1 MFNSVRKGQMMETN
15 NTEVK
20 TMQGDAVFSG
30 SAMHALDPK
39 RRVTIPSGWRD
50 AMGKPAY
57 VFVMADPH
65 EKCLRLLTNER
76 MQGIQAKL
84 LEKRFS
90 DPTVAQKL
98 RIIGANTEQLP
109 IDVQGRIRISD
120 RLLEFAGIKGRIAF
134 VGAVTYG
141 EIWAAEN
148 RAPEATVDQ
157 VALGEALA
165 ALDF

>member
-1 MFNSVRKGQMMETN
+1 METEVN
-15 NTEVK
+15 EVK
-20 TMQGDAVFSG
+20 KMQGNAVFSG
-30 SAMHALDPK
+30 SATHALDPK

-84 LEKRFS
+84 LEKRFA
-90 DPTVAQKL
+90 DPLVAQKL
-98 RIIGANTEQLP
+98 RIIGENTEQLP
-109 IDVQGRIRISD
+109 LDVQGRIRISD

-134 VGAVTYG
+134 VGAITYG
-141 EIWAAEN
+141 EIWAAEK
-148 RAPEATVDQ
+148 RAPEGDVDQ
-157 VALGEALA
+157 AALNEALA

>member
-1 MFNSVRKGQMMETN
+1 MEASDK
-15 NTEVK
+15 EVK
-20 TMQGDAVFSG
+20 TMQGEAVFSG
-30 SAMHALDPK
+30 CATHALDPK

-84 LEKRFS
+84 LAKRFS

-109 IDVQGRIRISD
+109 LDVQGRIRISD

-148 RAPEATVDQ
+148 RMPETDVDQ
-157 VALGEALA
+157 AALSDALA

>member
-1 MFNSVRKGQMMETN
+1 MFNSVRKGQTMEQTSN
-15 NTEVK
+15 EVK

-50 AMGKPAY
+50 AMGRPAY

-84 LEKRFS
+84 LAKRFA
-90 DPTVAQKL
+90 DPTVAQ
-98 RIIGANTEQLP
+98 
-109 IDVQGRIRISD
+109 
-120 RLLEFAGIKGRIAF
+120 
-134 VGAVTYG
+134 
-141 EIWAAEN
+141 
-148 RAPEATVDQ
+148 
-157 VALGEALA
+157 
-165 ALDF
+165 